1 MQVPWRCLDLHHV
14 QAPTTTTPPQK
25 RVSAT
30 PKWAKHVPFPA
41 LPRRQPP
48 LFRFNLRRHGPEAL
62 KSRRSPR
69 EKRQRHRWIM
79 RIRWA
84 AIGGIIVRG
93 QDCRIT
99 PMKNLN
105 FARKVFFTL
114 NIKVGKLHKYCWIRH
129 IFFYQSYLCFVNDSI
144 ATLKLAWLYNVQTSA
159 NKRNVYHIFCFNN
172 SHFIAHA
179 FKSTWITKPRKS
191 FFWLAY
197 IYWKRLWIFPYSFW
211 RCYLLI

>member
-25 RVSAT
+25 PVSAT

-48 LFRFNLRRHGPEAL
+48 LFRFNLRRHGLAAR
-62 KSRRSPR
+62 KSRRSLR
-69 EKRQRHRWIM
+69 EKRQRHRLIM

-84 AIGGIIVRG
+84 AIGGIITRG

-105 FARKVFFTL
+105 FVRKDFFTL
-114 NIKVGKLHKYCWIRH
+114 NIKVEKILKCWMRH
-129 IFFYQSYLCFVNDSI
+129 IFLS
-144 ATLKLAWLYNVQTSA
+144 KLPIYPKNLLLF
-159 NKRNVYHIFCFNN
+159 IFIN
-172 SHFIAHA
+172 
-179 FKSTWITKPRKS
+179 WIIWK
-191 FFWLAY
+191 
-197 IYWKRLWIFPYSFW
+197 IYF
-211 RCYLLI
+211 